1 MYITNSALHIH
12 TVYQTLLLL
21 LQEEDQDILVLMH
34 FFLCWSLFWPGHP
47 WLAVKPYV
55 CLELYC
61 LWMLMMW
68 SWWKS
73 PLHLSTEIVMKAL
86 RSHMRLAE
94 SYLLLRGR
102 ALMWKRTRTSSG
114 VLERH
119 KKPVADLTCQCPRKL
134 RKAILSNFKATKM
147 SCCVLGLWNSGL
159 IGLKCAIF
167 HILDKP
173 FCSLICL
180 IKSQIK
186 LLCVRIVN
194 RFIQIFKQLKSETY
208 LWKYNNVIETWT
220 YHSEYNSVIEDK

>member
-1 MYITNSALHIH
+1 
-12 TVYQTLLLL
+12 
-21 LQEEDQDILVLMH
+21 
-34 FFLCWSLFWPGHP
+34 
-47 WLAVKPYV
+47 
-55 CLELYC
+55 
-61 LWMLMMW
+61 
-68 SWWKS
+68 
-73 PLHLSTEIVMKAL
+73 MKAL

-208 LWKYNNVIETWT
+208 L
-220 YHSEYNSVIEDK
+220 